1 MPATLIHIVNG
12 NWTAEVA
19 NTSVSYTFQGG
30 SLSAQRTSVT
40 EFAGNL
46 FNHGQQDMN
55 TFFETADSEDLVA
68 QQLFAGTDTLI
79 YQEAVIF
86 TVPGGGGPEVSM
98 LIDFLEEVGD
108 ALLVAI

>member
-1 MPATLIHIVNG
+1 MPATLIHIVDG

-19 NTSVSYTFQGG
+19 NTSISYTFQGG

-46 FNHGQQDMN
+46 FNHGQQNMN
-55 TFFETADSEDLVA
+55 DFFETTDSEDLVA
-68 QQLFAGTDTLI
+68 EQLFANTDTLV

-86 TVPGGGGPEVSM
+86 VAETSGPEVPV